1 VKKLLSMAIKAAA
14 KGKYVGI
21 CGQGPSDHPDLAE
34 WLMQEGIESVS
45 LNPDTVVDTWLRLA
59 KPGRAAPAEQAA
71 ARDRHRTGTKSVP
84 LTTHGADRL
93 VAGAAELGGR
103 HRDPADRMVA
113 SLGSPG

>member
-1 VKKLLSMAIKAAA
+1 MAIKSARA

-59 KPGRAAPAEQAA
+59 KSK
-71 ARDRHRTGTKSVP
+71 ARQ
-84 LTTHGADRL
+84 
-93 VAGAAELGGR
+93 
-103 HRDPADRMVA
+103 
-113 SLGSPG
+113 